1 MRFDVRRIDHLGV
14 GGSSIA
20 GKLPEQIFPDAP
32 PRPAHKAIVDRCRR
46 TILRRAIAPAA
57 AALKYMHDAADDP
70 AIIRPLH
77 TPYIRRQ
84 MRFYPLP
91 LLIAEPKQ
99 VPAHGPNLPNTNH
112 AVWNQNCLGVAAK
125 LMSSGSSHAN
135 LKFAA

>member
-1 MRFDVRRIDHLGV
+1 
-14 GGSSIA
+14 
-20 GKLPEQIFPDAP
+20 
-32 PRPAHKAIVDRCRR
+32 
-46 TILRRAIAPAA
+46 
-57 AALKYMHDAADDP
+57 MHDAADDP

-125 LMSSGSSHAN
+125 LMSSGSNFFGSLN
-135 LKFAA
+135 LHTLINVLNDSGYPKSLGSRLEAILLSYTGERSSRNPTRDLPLGLIRELLSRAG